1 MMDSPGVISR
11 ALAQAL
17 VAGPLDVE
25 GLVERGAGLL
35 GRRWRWLRPL
45 AERLCAQFAGR
56 TRPRRIAVARF
67 LAADEGFAR
76 ACERDELELRA
87 PLAVRPMM
95 GPVAAG
101 AAWTLPPIRTA
112 GELADWLAIG
122 PAELDWFADRR
133 GLQFRQIHERLR
145 HYHYRP
151 LAKRFGQLR
160 LIEAPKPRLK
170 QLQRRILTGILA
182 HIPPHA
188 AAHGFCPG
196 RSIRSFAAPH
206 AGQRVV
212 VRIDLADFFPSIALA
227 RVQSLFRTAGYPEE
241 VADLLAG
248 LCCNRV
254 PLDIWEQID
263 AALPGRRLQQLG
275 ERYARAHLPQGAPT
289 SPALANL
296 CAYRLDSRL
305 TGLAAATGAVYTRY
319 ADDLAFSGG
328 EDFARRVRRF
338 CLHAC
343 ATALEEGFA
352 VCHRKTRIM
361 HAGVRQHLAGT
372 VVNERPNVRRADF
385 DRLKATLVN
394 CRQHGPA
401 GQNREGLANFRA
413 HLLGRISFVEM
424 VHPSRGKRLRRIF
437 EQIDW
442 PSLL

>member
-17 VAGPLDVE
+17 VAGPLDVD
-25 GLVERGAGLL
+25 GLVERGSSLL

-67 LAADEGFAR
+67 LAADAGFAR
-76 ACERDELELRA
+76 ACERYELELRA
-87 PLAVRPMM
+87 PLAVRPQM

-133 GLQFRQIHERLR
+133 GLQFRQPHERLR
-145 HYHYRP
+145 HYHFRP
-151 LAKRFGQLR
+151 LAKRLGQLR

-170 QLQRRILTGILA
+170 QLQRRILAGILD
-182 HIPPHA
+182 HVPPHA

-227 RVQSLFRTAGYPEE
+227 RVEALFRTAGYPEE

-254 PLDIWEQID
+254 PLDFWEQID
-263 AALPGRRLQQLG
+263 AALPARQLQQVR

-296 CAYRLDSRL
+296 CAYRLDCRL

-328 EDFARRVRRF
+328 EDFSRRVRRF

-361 HAGVRQHLAGT
+361 HAGVRQHLAGI

-401 GQNREGLANFRA
+401 GQNRAGLVNFRA

-442 PSLL
+442 PEPL